1 MVGTKNLSDPKTVAK
16 TRIAY
21 SRSEKCSNASLIEPE
36 KVYIPPVHIKL
47 GIKKTLVK
55 AMDQN
60 SAGFMYLK
68 NKLGVKGRHGLM
80 GYTDADM

>member
-1 MVGTKNLSDPKTVAK
+1 
-16 TRIAY
+16 
-21 SRSEKCSNASLIEPE
+21 
-36 KVYIPPVHIKL
+36 VHIKL

-68 NKLGVKGRHGLM
+68 NKLPRTSDAKIKEGVFVDLKYKH
-80 GYTDADM
+80 